1 MLRDNST
8 YRHVACYP
16 TGPCNKTVD
25 HAQLEKREKKTKM
38 ADDGRVCVD
47 SKQSVLKIHEKLRK
61 EVHKIAEKKSWSAE
75 QKEEFEEKILGVGR

>member
-1 MLRDNST
+1 
-8 YRHVACYP
+8 
-16 TGPCNKTVD
+16 
-25 HAQLEKREKKTKM
+25 M

-75 QKEEFEEKILGVGR
+75 QKEEFKKKILEVGR

>member
-1 MLRDNST
+1 MLLAIPRGLATKLLIMRNWKS
-8 YRHVACYP
+8 A
-16 TGPCNKTVD
+16 K
-25 HAQLEKREKKTKM
+25 KKTKM